1 MELILWFFIL
11 LSAERFYTTIGITI
25 IITVY
30 KDTLIFREARLS
42 EDRTYVSEFSETME
56 PGTEWER
63 YSMTKYIQN
72 QNTSLVWK
80 AKNSKL

>member
-63 YSMTKYIQN
+63 YSITKYIQN